1 MLLARA
7 ENTVNSLLIVPND
20 VLVVTET
27 SFSKTPDLP
36 SKLRTVPL
44 CVQVIIG
51 IGTPIASQVN
61 TMLCIS
67 ILTLILVG
75 LVMMIGP
82 TIGYK

>member
-1 MLLARA
+1 MLVA
-7 ENTVNSLLIVPND
+7 
-20 VLVVTET
+20 TET
-27 SFSKTPDLP
+27 SFSKSPDPP

-44 CVQVIIG
+44 CVQVIAG

-61 TMLCIS
+61 TMLYIS

-75 LVMMIGP
+75 LVIMIGP

>member
-1 MLLARA
+1 M
-7 ENTVNSLLIVPND
+7 PND
-20 VLVVTET
+20 VLVATET
-27 SFSKTPDLP
+27 SFSKSPDPP
-36 SKLRTVPL
+36 SKLRTVSL
-44 CVQVIIG
+44 CVHVIAG

-75 LVMMIGP
+75 LVIMIGP